1 MPMQS
6 PAELLTR
13 VPVVPVLTIDRL
25 DAAVP
30 LARALVAGGLT
41 VLEVTLRT
49 KVALDAVK
57 TLIAE
62 VPQATIGIGTITAE
76 PDIWLALA
84 SGAKFLATPGTP
96 PRLAAALRY
105 SPVPVLPG
113 CGTVSEAME
122 LAAHG
127 FSVLKFFPAERAG
140 GVGFLKAIAAP
151 LPAIKFCPTGGVD
164 RRKAPAYL
172 ALPNVLAVGGSW
184 VAPKDAIEGGDFA
197 RIETLATEAAKL
209 RPRRAGNLD

>member
-25 DAAVP
+25 DDAVP

-49 KVALDAVK
+49 EVALDAVK
-57 TLIAE
+57 TLIDQ

-76 PDIWLALA
+76 PDVRLALA
-84 SGAKFLATPGTP
+84 SGARFLVTPGTP
-96 PRLAAALRY
+96 PRLAAALRQ
-105 SPVPVLPG
+105 SPLPVLPG

-122 LAAHG
+122 LAAQG
-127 FSVLKFFPAERAG
+127 FSVLKFFPAKAAG

-151 LPAIKFCPTGGVD
+151 LPTIKFCPTGGID
-164 RRKAPAYL
+164 QRNAGAYL
-172 ALPNVLAVGGSW
+172 ALTNVIAVGGSW
-184 VAPKDAIEGGDFA
+184 VAPKDAIERGDFA
-197 RIETLATEAAKL
+197 RIEKLAAEAAAL
-209 RPRRAGNLD
+209 PR

>member
-6 PAELLTR
+6 PGELLTR

-25 DAAVP
+25 DDAVP

-49 KVALDAVK
+49 EVALDAMK
-57 TLIAE
+57 KLIAE

-76 PDIWLALA
+76 PEIRLALA
-84 SGAKFLATPGTP
+84 SGARFLVTPGTP
-96 PRLAAALRY
+96 PRLAAALRH

-122 LAAHG
+122 LAAQG
-127 FSVLKFFPAERAG
+127 FSVLKFFPAEAAG
-140 GVGFLKAIAAP
+140 GIGFLKAIAAP
-151 LPAIKFCPTGGVD
+151 LPTIKFCPTGGVD
-164 RRKAPAYL
+164 QRNAAAYL
-172 ALPNVLAVGGSW
+172 ALPNVIAVGGSW
-184 VAPKDAIEGGDFA
+184 VAPEDAIESGDFA
-197 RIETLATEAAKL
+197 RIEKLAAEAARL
-209 RPRRAGNLD
+209 GPA

>member
-25 DAAVP
+25 DDAVP

-49 KVALDAVK
+49 EVALDAVK
-57 TLIAE
+57 TLIDE

-76 PDIWLALA
+76 PDVRLALA
-84 SGAKFLATPGTP
+84 SGARFLVTPGTP
-96 PRLAAALRY
+96 PRLAAALRQ
-105 SPVPVLPG
+105 SPLPVLPG

-122 LAAHG
+122 LAAQG
-127 FSVLKFFPAERAG
+127 FSVLKFFPAEAAG

-151 LPAIKFCPTGGVD
+151 LPTIKFCPTGGID
-164 RRKAPAYL
+164 QRNAGAYL
-172 ALPNVLAVGGSW
+172 ALPNVIAVGGSW
-184 VAPKDAIEGGDFA
+184 VAPKDAIERGDFA
-197 RIETLATEAAKL
+197 RIEKLATQAAKL
-209 RPRRAGNLD
+209 SAA